1 MFLIVKIK
9 IPEYARVTKLIIQEL
24 YRSFIVYH
32 EFKIDFR
39 IEELN
44 HEVNKSP
51 FLSQRMALP

>member
-51 FLSQRMALP
+51 FLPQRMALP